1 MFSMHQIG
9 INYAHSSDF
18 SIDRPEGSG
27 DYLLIVFKTPA
38 VLLLGEEEIPVPADS
53 AVIFKKGGKQYY
65 RALIDTYCNHYLHF
79 DTDTPETEMEG
90 IRTGCL
96 LFPRDMPEAE
106 QLLRMINKESLSH
119 GENSAV
125 YVSLLIRLLLLKI
138 SETTEAHENSVV
150 GLHENELLE
159 LRAEFH
165 NNPALYSDIPQMARH
180 LGLSVSHFQ
189 QLYKEQFG
197 VSCYS
202 DLLAARMKRARY
214 YLSET
219 TLSVGEIAALCGYE
233 NVTCFLHRFKAK
245 CGVTPGEYRKR
256 AQEKS

>member
-1 MFSMHQIG
+1 MG
-9 INYAHSSDF
+9 INYAHPSDF
-18 SIDRPEGSG
+18 FIDRPEGSG

-38 VLLLGEEEIPVPADS
+38 VLLQNGEEINVPADS
-53 AVIFKKGGKQYY
+53 AVIFPKGEKQYY
-65 RALIDTYCNHYLHF
+65 RALMDTYCNHYVHF
-79 DTDTPETEMEG
+79 DTDDSGRDMEG
-90 IRTGCL
+90 VRTGCL
-96 LFPRDMPEAE
+96 LIPRDLPEAE

-119 GENSAV
+119 GENSAT

-138 SETTEAHENSVV
+138 SEAAAAHQNSVV

-159 LRAEFH
+159 LRAEFY
-165 NNPALYSDIPQMARH
+165 NNPALYADIPQMAKH

-202 DLLAARMKRARY
+202 DLLAARMKTARY

-219 TLSVGEIAALCGYE
+219 ALPIGEIAALCGYE

-245 CGVTPGEYRKR
+245 CGVTPGEYRR
-256 AQEKS
+256 A